1 MEYMGSDIQTV
12 SAKYIIKIKG
22 HKTPSVPWTSK
33 VNIRYKT
40 THTMNL
46 HSVTVFADFALR

>member
-1 MEYMGSDIQTV
+1 MEYVGSDIQTV
-12 SAKYIIKIKG
+12 SAKYIIKVKG

-33 VNIRYKT
+33 VNIQYKT

-46 HSVTVFADFALR
+46 HSITVFADFALG